1 MTKFL
6 AADLVSTLTAKGL
19 HLAIGESLTGGLL
32 SASVVE
38 VAGASQVL
46 LGSIVAYD
54 TALKSALLG
63 VDHNLLS
70 RRGAVDAE
78 VAAQMAAG
86 ARTRL
91 STAAA
96 VEASQ
101 TLGLACTGV
110 AGPNEQDGKSVGT
123 VFIAVDGPSGAIV
136 REFHF
141 EGDREQIRT
150 ETVRQ
155 AIELATAAIM

>member
-1 MTKFL
+1 
-6 AADLVSTLTAKGL
+6 
-19 HLAIGESLTGGLL
+19 
-32 SASVVE
+32 
-38 VAGASQVL
+38 
-46 LGSIVAYD
+46 VAYD

-123 VFIAVDGPSGAIV
+123 VFIAVDGSNGAIV

-155 AIELATAAIM
+155 AIELATAAII